1 MARTLQVLEVL
12 RRGTGYLSR
21 STEIATPR
29 RDAEVLLAH
38 ALSLSRLDLYLQFD
52 RPLTEEELTRTRGL
66 LTRRRKDEPMAYL
79 LGEAGFYGLDFE
91 VGPGVLIP
99 RPESE
104 LLVEVALAHLR
115 GVGQGPVRVADL
127 GCGSGCLG
135 IAIAVNSPAAEV
147 EAVDT
152 SEVAV
157 ASTTRN
163 ALKHQVSD
171 RVTPVLAS
179 WSDPLGWLSPAD
191 LVVANPPYISTEEL
205 RTLDRSV
212 RDYEPVLALD
222 GGPDGLDAYRQL
234 LRALAPV
241 LGPGTVICLEV
252 DPRRIRGV
260 EALADEVWPG
270 AHLEPR
276 RDLDGQERV
285 LQIQISR

>member
-1 MARTLQVLEVL
+1 
-12 RRGTGYLSR
+12 
-21 STEIATPR
+21 
-29 RDAEVLLAH
+29 
-38 ALSLSRLDLYLQFD
+38 
-52 RPLTEEELTRTRGL
+52 
-66 LTRRRKDEPMAYL
+66 MAYL

-115 GVGQGPVRVADL
+115 AVGQGAVRVADL

-152 SEVAV
+152 SEVAL
-157 ASTTRN
+157 ASTTQN

-179 WSDPLGWLSPAD
+179 WSDPLGWLSPTD

-234 LRALAPV
+234 FRALAAV
-241 LGPGTVICLEV
+241 LGPGAAICLEV

-270 AHLEPR
+270 AYPER
-276 RDLDGQERV
+276 SRDLDGQERV